1 MTQPRHDTRADAPQV
16 DRVRDA
22 MRYHDER
29 QEHDD
34 NSTEHKPENTPEGD
48 ERKREHAEESE
59 EA

>member
-1 MTQPRHDTRADAPQV
+1 
-16 DRVRDA
+16 

-34 NSTEHKPENTPEGD
+34 NSTEHKPEDTLDAD
-48 ERKREHAEESE
+48 EPRKREHAEESE